1 MGSNPEEATK
11 ATNATSGQTG
21 PSAARL
27 RCVVFV
33 SATLAGLVDD
43 GMPDLRDGACMD
55 WRSSLH
61 PRAWVGNGTPEE
73 TEAAISHCRSCPCL
87 ADCAAWLASLP
98 ARKRPAGV
106 VAGRRLLAIGETVT
120 YARRDQRA
128 PVQPPV
134 HLAVH
139 AGLATA
145 IGGAGDPAARLTDG
159 QGRDL
164 AARRAY
170 LAAYYQAHREVILAR
185 VKANATPRTREQQR
199 AYSSAYRAAH
209 RDEVNARK
217 RERRRAARAAD
228 PEAVRAADRA
238 EYALRRERQRRV
250 PPESPES
257 EAG

>member
-1 MGSNPEEATK
+1 MSRAPGPAL
-11 ATNATSGQTG
+11 SG
-21 PSAARL
+21 L
-27 RCVVFV
+27 I
-33 SATLAGLVDD
+33 DD
-43 GMPDLRDGACMD
+43 GMPDFRDGACMD

-61 PRAWVGNGTPEE
+61 PRAWVGNGSPEE
-73 TEAAISHCRSCPCL
+73 TEAAMAACRTCPLL
-87 ADCAAWLASLP
+87 AACGAWLASLP
-98 ARKRPAGV
+98 ARKRPAGI
-106 VAGRRLLAIGETVT
+106 VAGRRLLAVGETGT
-120 YARRDQRA
+120 YARRDQWA
-128 PVQPPV
+128 PVH
-134 HLAVH
+134 HLSVR

-145 IGGAGDPAARLTDG
+145 IGSAGDPAARLTDRK
-159 QGRDL
+159 GRDL